1 MADLELE
8 TKIIRSTNFLQVMLE
23 VETLVK
29 SGWAINLSGT
39 RSLGVQFVVV
49 LNRAKQ
55 PEVAQKVEV
64 KTEETKTVEEKQSPV
79 KTSVKTTTRK

>member
-1 MADLELE
+1 MANLELE
-8 TKIIRSTNFLQVMLE
+8 TKIIRSTNFLQVMIE

-55 PEVAQKVEV
+55 PEVAQKA
-64 KTEETKTVEEKQSPV
+64 EETKEVEPADKQA
-79 KTSVKTTTRK
+79 SVKKTVGRTPTK